1 MFSKALIRGLL
12 LTRQHLRENRPSIG
26 QGRKSG
32 KKVERIFLM
41 LIESGFIYSISG
53 VRLFLYHIDVIL
65 SWSSD
70 DNVYRVTNSY
80 SVWYTWRCIPPYTL
94 SGRGKFL
101 ILHLIHL
108 LTATYY
114 LKGIYPTVVF
124 LIVCRQRSFE
134 GNSDISANSMSNV
147 PNHTRNGRISTIRFD
162 VDMESVSEDNS
173 INPDSPKTKTEE

>member
-1 MFSKALIRGLL
+1 
-12 LTRQHLRENRPSIG
+12 
-26 QGRKSG
+26 
-32 KKVERIFLM
+32 M
-41 LIESGFIYSISG
+41 LK
-53 VRLFLYHIDVIL
+53 L
-65 SWSSD
+65 SSD

-124 LIVCRQRSFE
+124 LIVSRQRSFE

-147 PNHTRNGRISTIRFD
+147 PNNTRNGRISTIRFD
-162 VDMESVSEDNS
+162 VDMESVREDS
-173 INPDSPKTKTEE
+173 TIDSNLPKAKTEE

>member
-1 MFSKALIRGLL
+1 MFSKALTSGLL

-41 LIESGFIYSISG
+41 LIESGFIYCISG
-53 VRLFLYHIDVIL
+53 VRVLFFDIIFIVIL
-65 SWSSD
+65 KWSSD

-94 SGRGKFL
+94 SGRGKSL

-124 LIVCRQRSFE
+124 LIVCRQ
-134 GNSDISANSMSNV
+134 
-147 PNHTRNGRISTIRFD
+147 
-162 VDMESVSEDNS
+162 
-173 INPDSPKTKTEE
+173 

>member
-1 MFSKALIRGLL
+1 
-12 LTRQHLRENRPSIG
+12 
-26 QGRKSG
+26 
-32 KKVERIFLM
+32 M
-41 LIESGFIYSISG
+41 LK
-53 VRLFLYHIDVIL
+53 L
-65 SWSSD
+65 SSD
-70 DNVYRVTNSY
+70 DNVYRVTSSS

-94 SGRGKFL
+94 SGRGKSL

-162 VDMESVSEDNS
+162 VDMESVREDSTINS
-173 INPDSPKTKTEE
+173 DSPKTKTGE